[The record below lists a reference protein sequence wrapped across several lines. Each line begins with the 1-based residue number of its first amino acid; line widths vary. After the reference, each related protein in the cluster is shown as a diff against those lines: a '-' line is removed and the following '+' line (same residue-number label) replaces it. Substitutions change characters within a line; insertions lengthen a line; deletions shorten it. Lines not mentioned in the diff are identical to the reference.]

1 VTGSTLQWP
10 SLYSVPGST
19 PSHLGGRAVVGGR
32 GMVVTPQPLAAEAG
46 IAVLRAGGNAVDA
59 AIAASALLMVTA
71 PMQCGPGGDAVWLV
85 QPADGPAVAV
95 NATGRSGRSLDPER
109 ARAAGARDGD
119 RGGWTVTV
127 PGAVRGWV
135 DVLERFGT
143 MPLGELLQPAIE
155 LADRG
160 FFVSRYLHAAIC
172 VAEPVLR
179 RSAEGQA
186 WFLPDGAA
194 PPVHSRLR
202 QPELAR
208 CLRLLADTGGRAL
221 YEGEIAVAVAA
232 ALGDADGFL
241 DEDDFASHATLWEEP
256 LSLELD
262 GLTLLQ
268 APPNSQGV
276 VALEALALTAAT
288 LGKPYPDLGR
298 VDDLHVL
305 VEALR
310 AALADR
316 DAVVA
321 DPDVTGDAA
330 VGLLEARYVAARSAA
345 LDPERARPVWDS
357 GAGHGASSAASREGD
372 TVNLVAVDESG
383 LAVSLTQSLF
393 YDFGSGVPVAGFGFM
408 LQNRG
413 AGFSFDGEA
422 RNAIAPGCRPLHT
435 LMPGM
440 VVAAGRVRHVFG
452 CMGGHGQA
460 QTHVQLLSRI
470 AAGDDPQEAIGAP
483 RFFVDPTATEPA
495 VSVESRLSV
504 ALRDGLAA
512 KGFAVE
518 TLGEWE
524 ELMGHAQFISVEPS
538 GAFVGGC
545 DPRTDGHIAAW

>member
-1 VTGSTLQWP
+1 
-10 SLYSVPGST
+10 
-19 PSHLGGRAVVGGR
+19 
-32 GMVVTPQPLAAEAG
+32 
-46 IAVLRAGGNAVDA
+46 VLRAGGNAVDA
-59 AIAASALLMVTA
+59 AIAASAVLMVTA

-85 QPADGPAVAV
+85 QPVDGPAVAV
-95 NATGRSGRSLDPER
+95 NATGKSSRSLDPER
-109 ARAAGARDGD
+109 AQAAEGRDSD

-127 PGAVRGWV
+127 PGAVQGWV

-143 MPLGELLQPAIE
+143 VPLRELLQPAVE
-155 LADRG
+155 LAENG

-172 VAEPVLR
+172 LAEPVLR

-186 WFLPDGAA
+186 WFLPEGAA

-221 YEGEIAVAVAA
+221 YEGEIAAAVAA
-232 ALGDADGFL
+232 ALVHTDGFL
-241 DEDDFASHATLWEEP
+241 EEDDLALHATRWEEP
-256 LSLELD
+256 LSLELN

-276 VALEALALTAAT
+276 VALEALALAAAT

-305 VEALR
+305 MEALR

-321 DPDVTGDAA
+321 DPEVSGDAA
-330 VGLLEARYVAARSAA
+330 ARLIDAGYIAERGAA
-345 LDPERARPVWDS
+345 LDPARARATWP
-357 GAGHGASSAASREGD
+357 AGVGCATSSAASREGD
-372 TVNLVAVDESG
+372 TVNLVAIDESG

-393 YDFGSGVPVAGFGFM
+393 YDFGSGVPVPGFGFM

-413 AGFSFDGEA
+413 ACFSLDGGA
-422 RNAIAPGCRPLHT
+422 RNAIAPARRPLHT

-440 VVAAGRVRHVFG
+440 AVAAGRARHVFG

-460 QTHVQLLSRI
+460 QTQAQVLSRV

-483 RFFVDPTATEPA
+483 RFFVDPTAIEPA
-495 VSVESRLSV
+495 VSVESRVPS
-504 ALRDGLAA
+504 ALRNGLAA

>member
-1 VTGSTLQWP
+1 MTGAIVEWP
-10 SLYSVPGST
+10 SLYSIPGST

-46 IAVLRAGGNAVDA
+46 IAALRTGGNAVDA
-59 AIAASALLMVTA
+59 AIAASAVLMVTA

-85 QPADGPAVAV
+85 QPADGRTVAV
-95 NATGRSGRSLDPER
+95 NATGRSGTSLDPER
-109 ARAAGARDGD
+109 AQAAEARDGD

-127 PGAVRGWV
+127 PGAVAGWV

-143 MPLGELLQPAIE
+143 MPLGELLQPAIDVAE
-155 LADRG
+155 RG

-208 CLRLLADTGGRAL
+208 CLRLLADTSGRAL
-221 YEGEIAVAVAA
+221 YDGEIATAITA
-232 ALGDADGFL
+232 ALADTDGFL
-241 DEDDFASHATLWEEP
+241 DEDDLAVHATRWEEP

-262 GLTLLQ
+262 GLRLLQ

-276 VALEALALTAAT
+276 VALEALALTAT
-288 LGKPYPDLGR
+288 CLGKPYPDVGR

-330 VGLLEARYVAARSAA
+330 ARLVDAGYIAERGAA
-345 LDPERARPVWDS
+345 LDPARARATWP
-357 GAGHGASSAASREGD
+357 AGVGRASSSAASREGD
-372 TVNLVAVDESG
+372 TVNLVAIDESG

-413 AGFSFDGEA
+413 ACFSFDGEA
-422 RNAIAPGCRPLHT
+422 RNAIAPGRRPLHT
-435 LMPGM
+435 LMPGIA
-440 VVAAGRVRHVFG
+440 VAAGRARHVFG

-460 QTHVQLLSRI
+460 QTQAQLLSRV
-470 AAGDDPQEAIGAP
+470 AADDDPQEAIGAP

-495 VSVESRLSV
+495 VSVESRMPV
-504 ALRDGLAA
+504 ALREGLAA
-512 KGFAVE
+512 NGFTVE

-524 ELMGHAQFISVEPS
+524 DIMGHAQFISVEPS

>member
-1 VTGSTLQWP
+1 MTAATVEWP
-10 SLYSVPGST
+10 SLYSIPGST

-46 IAVLRAGGNAVDA
+46 IAALRAGGNAVDA
-59 AIAASALLMVTA
+59 AIAASAALMVTA
-71 PMQCGPGGDAVWLV
+71 PMQCGPGGDAVWLE
-85 QPADGPAVAV
+85 QPADGRTVAV
-95 NATGRSGRSLDPER
+95 NATGRSGTSLDPER
-109 ARAAGARDGD
+109 ARAAEARDGD

-127 PGAVRGWV
+127 PGAVAGWV

-143 MPLGELLQPAIE
+143 IPLGELLQPAIE
-155 LADRG
+155 LAERG

-194 PPVHSRLR
+194 PSVHSRLR

-221 YEGEIAVAVAA
+221 YDGEIATGIAA
-232 ALGDADGFL
+232 ALADTDGFL
-241 DEDDFASHATLWEEP
+241 DEGDLAVHATRWEEP

-276 VALEALALTAAT
+276 VALEALALTAAR

-321 DPDVTGDAA
+321 DPDVSGVAA
-330 VGLLEARYVAARSAA
+330 AGLLETGYVAARAGE
-345 LDPERARPVWDS
+345 LDPARAGPAWA
-357 GAGHGASSAASREGD
+357 AGVGRAASSAASRDGD
-372 TVNLVAVDESG
+372 TANLVAIDESG

-393 YDFGSGVPVAGFGFM
+393 YDFGSGVPVTGFGFM

-413 AGFSFDGEA
+413 ACFSFDGEA
-422 RNAIAPGCRPLHT
+422 RNAIAPGRRPLHT

-440 VVAAGRVRHVFG
+440 AVAAGRVRHVFG

-460 QTHVQLLSRI
+460 QTQAQLLARV

-483 RFFVDPTATEPA
+483 RFFVDPTATEPT
-495 VSVESRLSV
+495 VSIESRMPA

-518 TLGEWE
+518 SLGEWE
-524 ELMGHAQFISVEPS
+524 ELMGHAQFISIES
-538 GAFVGGC
+538 AGAFVGGC
-545 DPRTDGHIAAW
+545 DPRTDGHVAAW

>member
-1 VTGSTLQWP
+1 MTGSAVQWP
-10 SLYSVPGST
+10 SLYTVPGST
-19 PSHLGGRAVVGGR
+19 PSHLGGRAVVSGR

-46 IAVLRAGGNAVDA
+46 VAVLRAGGNAVDA
-59 AIAASALLMVTA
+59 AIAASAVLMVTA

-85 QPADGPAVAV
+85 QPVKGPAVAV
-95 NATGRSGRSLDPER
+95 NATGRSGSSLEPQR
-109 ARAAGARDGD
+109 ARAAEARDGD

-127 PGAVRGWV
+127 PGAVQGWV

-143 MPLGELLQPAIE
+143 VPLGELLQPAVE
-155 LADRG
+155 LAEHG

-172 VAEPVLR
+172 LAEPVLR

-186 WFLPDGAA
+186 WFFPGGAA
-194 PPVHSRLR
+194 PPVHSRLC

-221 YEGEIAVAVAA
+221 YDGEIAAAVAA
-232 ALGDADGFL
+232 ALAGTDGFL
-241 DEDDFASHATLWEEP
+241 KEEDLALHATRWEEP

-276 VALEALALTAAT
+276 AALEALALTEAR
-288 LGKPYPDLGR
+288 LGKPYADLGR

-321 DPDVTGDAA
+321 DPDVTGAA
-330 VGLLEARYVAARSAA
+330 AAELLGAGYLAARAATLDSA
-345 LDPERARPVWDS
+345 RARPAWE
-357 GAGHGASSAASREGD
+357 AGVGRAASTAALRDGD

-393 YDFGSGVPVAGFGFM
+393 GDFGSGVPVTDFGFM

-413 AGFSFDGEA
+413 ACFSFDGEA
-422 RNAIAPGCRPLHT
+422 RNAIAPGRRPLHT

-440 VVAAGRVRHVFG
+440 VVEADRVRHVFG

-460 QTHVQLLSRI
+460 QTQAQLLSRI

-483 RFFVDPTATEPA
+483 RFVVDPKVAEPV
-495 VSVESRLSV
+495 VSVESRLPAS
-504 ALRDGLAA
+504 LREGLAA
-512 KGFAVE
+512 NGFTVE

-524 ELMGHAQFISVEPS
+524 DIMGHAQFISVEPS

-545 DPRTDGHIAAW
+545 DPRTDGHVAAW